1 MCKGKERKG
10 LYDLTFFVIDAHKEI
25 PMILNKYVHS
35 SINAGTINE
44 KKSLAFQGGG
54 QKHLHWDIHIKQ
66 TKNSPSFSPG
76 ITEQTKYAGAGE
88 NSTSSPVRF
97 FLALE
102 VLPK

>member
-1 MCKGKERKG
+1 MRWN
-10 LYDLTFFVIDAHKEI
+10 YQWKEI
-25 PMILNKYVHS
+25 
-35 SINAGTINE
+35 T
-44 KKSLAFQGGG
+44 SLSVGG

-66 TKNSPSFSPG
+66 TKNSPSFSSG

-97 FLALE
+97 SLALE